1 MVGNG
6 GWSAFLT
13 PSSHFADFGHD
24 DFYGFG
30 RVEGEVVPEDVVVV
44 EVSVDVK
51 DDTMAERFLEKFPTD
66 ETGAGIG
73 RRSVS
78 GR

>member
-24 DFYGFG
+24 DFFGFG
-30 RVEGEVVPEDVVVV
+30 RVEGEGVPENVVVV
-44 EVSVDVK
+44 EVSVGVK
-51 DDTMAERFLEKFPTD
+51 DDTMAERFLEEFPTD
-66 ETGAGIG
+66 EIRAGIG